1 MSDFIGRFDFLTD
14 HNYAASSSD
23 NHEVYY
29 MAEDWVFWNLCTL
42 LWNWWEISL
51 DFTRKDKTTLLLVS
65 RSSKLCAKKGWAG
78 LRRPHESGGE
88 QRPCKLHEGPRRRR
102 RHALRTW
109 RHCRRWS
116 CSIAQKIEIGTVS
129 SRTWH
134 GHGESDKE
142 FVVAMGNITQP
153 MHSYPNFTRKCIK
166 WFMTEI
172 LASIPSASNLR
183 PTPNS
188 DGSDILWRRRFSSPY
203 LTPWTMFCKHS
214 WVNFYYT
221 PYCTPSS
228 DICVLDKLLS
238 LNLFARHLAKYS
250 WNHGSL

>member
-23 NHEVYY
+23 NHEVNY

-134 GHGESDKE
+134 GHGESDE
-142 FVVAMGNITQP
+142 AFVALPRATLR
-153 MHSYPNFTRKCIK
+153 SRCIH
-166 WFMTEI
+166 I
-172 LASIPSASNLR
+172 LTLQGSAS
-183 PTPNS
+183 S
-188 DGSDILWRRRFSSPY
+188 DSWLKFWRRSQVHQIYAPR
-203 LTPWTMFCKHS
+203 LILMEAIFCGGA
-214 WVNFYYT
+214 
-221 PYCTPSS
+221 
-228 DICVLDKLLS
+228 D
-238 LNLFARHLAKYS
+238 
-250 WNHGSL
+250 